1 MVVSTR
7 SETIVSFAKNMME
20 LEETVETL
28 VLEGLGARGESIGA
42 HFGLLGHNFR
52 LSHYGV
58 PPDTES
64 SMSLQPHY
72 DSIVMTAIVQ
82 HEVEGLE
89 VHVDGRWVAVP
100 AETGT
105 FTFVAGE
112 QFRVR
117 ARSDRIDSRL
127 LTSSDGLP
135 LSFLL
140 RD

>member
-1 MVVSTR
+1 M
-7 SETIVSFAKNMME
+7 SFAKNMMM
-20 LEETVETL
+20 LEEMVETL

-42 HFGLLGHNFR
+42 HFGLLDHNVR

-72 DSIVMTAIVQ
+72 DSIVVTAIVQ

-89 VHVDGRWVAVP
+89 VHVGDGRWVAVP
-100 AETGT
+100 TETGT

-117 ARSDRIDSRL
+117 ARSD
-127 LTSSDGLP
+127 SSDGQS

>member
-1 MVVSTR
+1 M
-7 SETIVSFAKNMME
+7 
-20 LEETVETL
+20 
-28 VLEGLGARGESIGA
+28 
-42 HFGLLGHNFR
+42 
-52 LSHYGV
+52 
-58 PPDTES
+58 
-64 SMSLQPHY
+64 SMQAHY
-72 DSIVMTAIVQ
+72 DDSVVTAIVQ

>member
-1 MVVSTR
+1 MMSGSGHAPTH
-7 SETIVSFAKNMME
+7 SETIVSFAKNMMK

-42 HFGLLGHNFR
+42 HFGLLDHNVR

-64 SMSLQPHY
+64 SMSMPPHCD
-72 DSIVMTAIVQ
+72 DSVVTAIVQ

-89 VHVDGRWVAVP
+89 VHAGDGRWVAVA

-117 ARSDRIDSRL
+117 SDPRLILSCSR
-127 LTSSDGLP
+127 DC
-135 LSFLL
+135 
-140 RD
+140 